1 MLEFVIAMVILIA
14 LILFNVPIAFSIS
27 GTTLFY
33 IMITNPANV
42 SAIPIRMFAGVN
54 SFTLMALPLFMLA
67 ADLMVSTGI
76 SVKLFDFVRIRL
88 GRHRGGLAYVNIVAS
103 TIFGSLSGAALS
115 DIAGLGKVEID
126 AMYEDNYPKDFSC
139 AITAA
144 SSIQSPLIPPSNI
157 AILYAG
163 TMSLSVGAV
172 LYAGFIPGI
181 LLMLSQII
189 YVKLNSKRLNLPK
202 HEKIYTKQ
210 EKKVLVRDGIVAL
223 IMPLIIL
230 VTITCGIATP
240 TEAAGLSVLYALI
253 IGFVF
258 FRSVSIKKL
267 AKSLWTTSKSSA
279 NLFLIISFSSVF
291 AWAIGIEKI
300 PDQLAQLLISAT
312 GNKYMMMLII
322 NLILLIVGMWMET
335 GAAVMLFAPILSPI
349 AVAAGFSPVHF
360 AVIMLT
366 NLTLGLITPPVGVV
380 LYAAAAVGEQK
391 LEAVTKATLPFI
403 IMGFV
408 VIALIVFMPDVV
420 LFLPRIFNFVQ

>member
-1 MLEFVIAMVILIA
+1 MLEFGIVISILVL
-14 LILFNVPIAFSIS
+14 LILFDVPIAFSIGGS
-27 GTTLFY
+27 TLLY
-33 IMITNPANV
+33 ILITNPSNITAV
-42 SAIPIRMFAGVN
+42 PIRMFAGIN

-76 SVKLFDFVRIRL
+76 STKLFDFVRIRL
-88 GRHRGGLAYVNIVAS
+88 GRRRGGLAYVNIVAS

-126 AMYEDNYPKDFSC
+126 AMYEDNYPKDFAC
-139 AITAA
+139 AVTAA

-181 LLMLSQII
+181 LIMLSQMI
-189 YVKLNSKRLNLPK
+189 YVKVNSKRLKLPK
-202 HEKIYTKQ
+202 HEKVYSKA
-210 EKKVLVRDGIVAL
+210 EKRNLIRNGIVAL

-230 VTITCGIATP
+230 VTITGGIATP
-240 TEAAGLSVLYALI
+240 TEAAGLAVLYALVLGI
-253 IGFVF
+253 AF
-258 FRSVSIKKL
+258 FRSVTLKKL
-267 AKSLWTTSKSSA
+267 ANSLWVTAKSSA

-300 PDQLAQLLISAT
+300 PDQLADLLINAT
-312 GNKYMMMLII
+312 GNKYVMMLII
-322 NLILLIVGMWMET
+322 NVILLIVGMWMET

-366 NLTLGLITPPVGVV
+366 NLTVGLITPPVGVV
-380 LYAAAAVGEQK
+380 LYATAAVGNIK
-391 LEAVTKATLPFI
+391 LESVAKATLPFI
-403 IMGFV
+403 LMGFV
-408 VIALIVFMPDVV
+408 VIGLIVFLPDVV
-420 LFLPRIFNFVQ
+420 LFLPRLFHFV